1 MADQAG
7 RLLPLR
13 LRPARLLDGLLL
25 VEADLEVH
33 DQADGVDEQP
43 VVQNIRQRGG
53 EQGHRGEVGL
63 PS

>member
-25 VEADLEVH
+25 VKADLEVH

-43 VVQNIRQRGG
+43 VVQNSRQQGG
-53 EQGHRGEVGL
+53 EPGH
-63 PS
+63 